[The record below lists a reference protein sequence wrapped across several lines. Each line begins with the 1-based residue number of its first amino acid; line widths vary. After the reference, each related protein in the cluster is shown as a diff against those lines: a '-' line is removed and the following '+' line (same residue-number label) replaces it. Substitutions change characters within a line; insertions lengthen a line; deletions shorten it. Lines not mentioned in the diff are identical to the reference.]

1 MCVCVSSPTRNINR
15 RPIEIYIIKPRTF
28 YSPLCSNLFQC
39 HVIKILKLSSFLFL
53 LTLFCMREYFMS
65 SDTSRHSLPMY
76 EKPISRKKNFKL
88 LNYFENV
95 FQKIETTTHFP
106 FYFFKS
112 AIFTALFFFSC
123 CVYSTHI
130 YRLACVFHLASR
142 TAGPFFNGRRL
153 DPAAAVWWEI
163 PRLPGE

>member
-1 MCVCVSSPTRNINR
+1 MCVCVSSSTRNIN

-39 HVIKILKLSSFLFL
+39 HVIKILKLSSFLFIDSL
-53 LTLFCMREYFMS
+53 CFMREYFMS

-76 EKPISRKKNFKL
+76 EKPISREKNFKL

-95 FQKIETTTHFP
+95 FQKIETTHFP

-112 AIFTALFFFSC
+112 AIFTALFFC
-123 CVYSTHI
+123 CVYTYTHI
-130 YRLACVFHLASR
+130 
-142 TAGPFFNGRRL
+142 
-153 DPAAAVWWEI
+153 
-163 PRLPGE
+163 

>member
-1 MCVCVSSPTRNINR
+1 VCVLSDSKH
-15 RPIEIYIIKPRTF
+15 KPANWNLYNKAPDILFPPLLKSFSMSCNKNFKIVISF
-28 YSPLCSNLFQC
+28 YW
-39 HVIKILKLSSFLFL
+39 LS
-53 LTLFCMREYFMS
+53 FCMREYFMS

-76 EKPISRKKNFKL
+76 EKPISREKNFKL
-88 LNYFENV
+88 SNYFENV
-95 FQKIETTTHFP
+95 FQKIETTHFP